1 MSGWPARGLGAAAWV
16 AVVAVGAVLVWLVI
30 SRAGAGLVAEAG
42 PVTTP
47 SSTPASDGTTGASP
61 GAARRASWQ
70 GESGSVTAV
79 CRDGAIALVGAQP
92 EDGTVVHVKDQGPE
106 QLVVTFEGDDE
117 DPVTV
122 VATCRDGRPRFE
134 ATAGT
139 PSDSPSATPSDTAT
153 SGGYDDG
160 GDDHG
165 ADDSSG
171 SGSGH
176 GSDDRSDD
184 ASGDDSGH

>member
-30 SRAGAGLVAEAG
+30 SRAGAGLVADAG
-42 PVTTP
+42 PVTAP
-47 SSTPASDGTTGASP
+47 SSTTRLTDGSTTASP

-70 GESGSVTAV
+70 GEAGVVTAV

-92 EDGTVVHVKDQGPE
+92 EDGTIVHVKDQGPE
-106 QLVVTFEGDDE
+106 QLVVAFDGDDE
-117 DPVTV
+117 GPVTV

-139 PSDSPSATPSDTAT
+139 PSDSVVHDPE
-153 SGGYDDG
+153 
-160 GDDHG
+160 
-165 ADDSSG
+165 
-171 SGSGH
+171 
-176 GSDDRSDD
+176 R
-184 ASGDDSGH
+184 